1 MQLDWVVKLLLRSWQ
16 RNASVVGLSDFRG
29 KKEREEKG
37 REEGEFFVQKSEVA
51 KIAMVVDV
59 VADADAA
66 GAGRQ
71 ICKMERNAEIG
82 PEERQTKK
90 RKERQNF

>member
-1 MQLDWVVKLLLRSWQ
+1 MPLSFTGRRLIQGQGVRILALQMDWVVKLLLRSWQ

-51 KIAMVVDV
+51 KIAE
-59 VADADAA
+59 ATS
-66 GAGRQ
+66 
-71 ICKMERNAEIG
+71 NA
-82 PEERQTKK
+82 QK
-90 RKERQNF
+90 RRHRR

>member
-1 MQLDWVVKLLLRSWQ
+1 MHKND
-16 RNASVVGLSDFRG
+16 A
-29 KKEREEKG
+29 
-37 REEGEFFVQKSEVA
+37 
-51 KIAMVVDV
+51 IVVDV
-59 VADADAA
+59 VADADADAA